1 MRTRDGQTLEQS
13 ADNVEPTD
21 PDGVHE
27 RFFAAASERLGD
39 ERARELDALIGTLE
53 ACADAASSP
62 ASPRMSGAQ
71 CNEETTHN
79 GSAPRESVR
88 RVALASM
95 IGTSIEWYD
104 FFIFGTASALVF
116 GRLFF
121 PTFSELAGTLA
132 AFATFAV
139 GFVARPVGGLV
150 FGHFGDRLGRKTMLV
165 VTLTMMGLATF
176 AMGLMPTYDT
186 IGVWAP
192 ILMVV
197 LRFVQGLAV
206 GGEWGGAVLMATEHA
221 GGQRRGFFGSFAQ
234 VGSAVGGLMST
245 GMFLLMQQLPEE
257 DFVAWGWRVPFLV
270 SIVLVF
276 VGLFIRLR
284 IMESPVVREDQ
295 GKQPRREGAGRR
307 ALAHRH
313 AQRAAGRGSLLRARH
328 TVLRDDGLHA
338 RLHDGRLRS
347 RAEHVPHRR
356 DGGGRGPAHHDTA
369 ARRALGQARP
379 TPRDHLRHAVHH
391 RVRRAAQFHD
401 HVADTRCSC
410 GSRSSSASASA
421 TTPCTRR
428 RRPSTTEMF
437 PAHVRYS
444 GASLGYQLGGAI
456 AGFVPLVAASLVGA
470 AGGAYWPIAALIA
483 LGGFVGFVCIL
494 LVRPAVAAPGP
505 QGTA

>member
-1 MRTRDGQTLEQS
+1 MSART
-13 ADNVEPTD
+13 
-21 PDGVHE
+21 HE
-27 RFFAAASERLGD
+27 G
-39 ERARELDALIGTLE
+39 
-53 ACADAASSP
+53 SP
-62 ASPRMSGAQ
+62 Q
-71 CNEETTHN
+71 
-79 GSAPRESVR
+79 RESVR

-132 AFATFAV
+132 AFASFAV

-150 FGHFGDRLGRKTMLV
+150 FGHFGDRLGRKTTLI

-176 AMGLMPTYDT
+176 AMGLMPTYET

-245 GMFLLMQQLPEE
+245 GMFLLMQQLPQE
-257 DFVAWGWRVPFLV
+257 DFVTWGWRVPFLL
-270 SIVLVF
+270 SIALVL

-284 IMESPVVREDQ
+284 IMESPEFAKVKESSRVVKVPAVELLRTDTRNVLLAAGLYCAHGILFYAMTVYTLAYTTSTYGLAQ
-295 GKQPRREGAGRR
+295 NTYLIGVTAAGAGQLFTIPLLGALSDKLGRR
-307 ALAHRH
+307 PVMIFGTLFIIAFSVPLNFMITSAVPVFMWLAVVVSICVGHN
-313 AQRAAGRGSLLRARH
+313 S
-328 TVLRDDGLHA
+328 VY
-338 RLHDGRLRS
+338 S
-347 RAEHVPHRR
+347 P
-356 DGGGRGPAHHDTA
+356 TA
-369 ARRALGQARP
+369 ALY
-379 TPRDHLRHAVHH
+379 
-391 RVRRAAQFHD
+391 
-401 HVADTRCSC
+401 S
-410 GSRSSSASASA
+410 
-421 TTPCTRR
+421 
-428 RRPSTTEMF
+428 EMF
-437 PAHVRYS
+437 PAHIRYS

-483 LGGFVGFVCIL
+483 LGGLIGFVCIL
-494 LVRPAVAAPGP
+494 LVRPIPAAGPQEGAASANQARAQVAA
-505 QGTA
+505 T